1 MQQRSHSTESP
12 QPEIQK
18 GEADGSHIPS
28 EKRFKF
34 YLIMSLWRIF
44 AIVLF
49 ALGTLIGA
57 VGFQMGM
64 PGFAVGGILIW
75 LLMRAGIWSWVRAK
89 KVSAAIQSLTPVAD
103 SRRPVVYLRPFEDDF
118 VTAMTFRTSDSY
130 SLKTEEECLA
140 EVMNE
145 IGPFVAIGRPGEHLP
160 EAGAYRKYAEDETWR
175 QEVINLLSVAQLVI
189 LRLGTTAGIE
199 WELGTT
205 LRLVEPLRLL
215 LLVPAKLD
223 YKVFCGQ
230 YASLFPAGLP
240 QTISSKWSRS
250 SMPGFSVCDVIYFGS
265 NWVPSWAPL
274 RSSFL
279 YRGMN
284 PLKGALKATLTPV
297 VRRVGLD
304 FEPFR
309 LTFGSIIYFAILAF
323 VIFLFLFFLY
333 LLLTS
338 QLHWSR

>member
-1 MQQRSHSTESP
+1 VKQSSRSTESP

-18 GEADGSHIPS
+18 GEADGSHAPS

-34 YLIMSLWRIF
+34 YLSMSLWRIL
-44 AIVLF
+44 AIGVF
-49 ALGTLIGA
+49 ALATLIGLA
-57 VGFQMGM
+57 GFQMGM

-75 LLMRAGIWSWVRAK
+75 LLTRAGIWSWVRAK
-89 KVSAAIQSLTPVAD
+89 KVSAAIQSFTPVAD

-118 VTAMTFRTSDSY
+118 VTAQTFGTSDSY

-145 IGPFVAIGRPGEHLP
+145 IGPFVAIGRPGEQLP
-160 EAGAYRKYAEDETWR
+160 EVGAYRKYAQDETWR
-175 QEVINLLSVAQLVI
+175 QEVTNLLSVAQLVI

-215 LLVPAKLD
+215 LLVPGELD

-240 QTISSKWSRS
+240 QSISSKWSRWS
-250 SMPGFSVCDVIYFGS
+250 RPGFSVFDVIYFAS
-265 NWVPSWAPL
+265 NWTPSWAPL
-274 RSSFL
+274 ESSLL
-279 YRGMN
+279 YIGMN
-284 PLKGALKATLTPV
+284 PFKAALKSTLAPV
-297 VRRVGLD
+297 VRRAGLD
-304 FEPFR
+304 FEPLR
-309 LTFGSIIYFAILAF
+309 MTFTAVIYFSMLAIFAF
-323 VIFLFLFFLY
+323 VFLLALY
-333 LLLTS
+333 VMLTE
-338 QLHWSR
+338 WSR